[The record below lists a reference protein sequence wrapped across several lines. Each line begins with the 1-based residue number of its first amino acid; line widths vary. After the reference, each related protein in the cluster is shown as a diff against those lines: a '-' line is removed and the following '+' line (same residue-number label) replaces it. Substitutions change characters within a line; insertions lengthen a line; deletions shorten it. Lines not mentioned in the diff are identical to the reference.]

1 MAAYDRIMEDRKR
14 LVERLIKNMENGDL
28 IFKKGWDVSLL
39 RPTNPVSGANYL
51 GGNRLRLMDAAIER
65 NYKDPRWMTY
75 KQAQEKGWHVKRGES
90 GVLCE
95 KWIYDKKIKETDE
108 NGKTIEKEIKL
119 EKPFPSY
126 FIVFNAE
133 QIEGIPPIEITKAEK
148 GQITEI
154 AEDFIKSSECK
165 IKEVAQDK
173 AYYSPSEDEI
183 VIPLREAFKSEEAFL
198 RTALHEMCHSTGHE
212 SRLNRDLTGFY
223 GTKKYAKEELVAELG
238 SVFTQARLNI
248 QLEGEHFNDHTV
260 YLKSWIKVL
269 EEDPNEL
276 FRAAVK
282 AEAAS
287 ERLYNNYIEKEK
299 ELVKQ
304 FARETEEQNKDPM
317 KELKVQF
324 HWSEFN
330 FGLPEET
337 TLTGKEAYN
346 FLEQVMTE
354 DKKQNLKQQIM
365 QDQIDRGEE
374 VDGLFYYKTKLT
386 ISYENFERHG
396 RFDLGDLEFGGHL
409 TVSDGLKYRF
419 MGPIESAINN
429 PDFYVEHNLMGENMT
444 KEDVV
449 KYAKKEKREL
459 NSFVGI
465 LKMKEQVLNNQKNK
479 QNSKEIKKVQEK
491 ENIQT
496 RKKAKNKNKGN
507 ER

>member
-1 MAAYDRIMEDRKR
+1 MTAYDRIMEDRKR
-14 LVERLIKNMENGDL
+14 LVERLIENMKNGDL

-39 RPTNPVSGANYL
+39 RPTNPVSGVNYL

-108 NGKTIEKEIKL
+108 NGKTIEKDVKL

-133 QIEGIPPIEITKAEK
+133 QIEGIPPLEIIKAEK

-212 SRLNRDLTGFY
+212 S
-223 GTKKYAKEELVAELG
+223 
-238 SVFTQARLNI
+238 RLNI

-354 DKKQNLKQQIM
+354 DKKQNLRQQIM

-479 QNSKEIKKVQEK
+479 ENSKEVEKVPEK
-491 ENIQT
+491 ENTQT
-496 RKKAKNKNKGN
+496 RKKARNKNKGN

>member
-1 MAAYDRIMEDRKR
+1 MAAYDRIMQDRKR
-14 LVERLIKNMENGDL
+14 LVERLIENMENGDL

-39 RPTNPVSGANYL
+39 RPTNPVSGVNYL

-90 GVLCE
+90 GILCE

-108 NGKTIEKEIKL
+108 NGKTIEKDVKL

-133 QIEGIPPIEITKAEK
+133 QIEGIPPLEIIKTEK

-212 SRLNRDLTGFY
+212 SRLN
-223 GTKKYAKEELVAELG
+223 
-238 SVFTQARLNI
+238 I
-248 QLEGEHFNDHTV
+248 QLEGEHFNDHSV

-269 EEDPNEL
+269 KENPNEL

-287 ERLYNNYIEKEK
+287 ERLYSNYIEKEK

-304 FARETEEQNKDPM
+304 FAKEAEEQNRDPM

-330 FGLPEET
+330 FGIPEET
-337 TLTGKEAYN
+337 TLTGKDAYD
-346 FLEQVMTE
+346 FLEKVITE
-354 DKKQNLKQQIM
+354 DKKQNLRQQIM

-409 TVSDGLKYRF
+409 AVSDGLKHRF

-459 NSFVGI
+459 NSFIGI

-496 RKKAKNKNKGN
+496 RKKAKNKNKEN

>member
-1 MAAYDRIMEDRKR
+1 MTAYDRIMEDRKR
-14 LVERLIKNMENGDL
+14 LVERLIENMKNGDL

-39 RPTNPVSGANYL
+39 RPTNPVSGVNYL

-108 NGKTIEKEIKL
+108 NGKTIEKDVKL

-133 QIEGIPPIEITKAEK
+133 QIEGVPPLEIIKAEK

-212 SRLNRDLTGFY
+212 S
-223 GTKKYAKEELVAELG
+223 
-238 SVFTQARLNI
+238 RLNI

-354 DKKQNLKQQIM
+354 DKKQNLRQQIM

-459 NSFVGI
+459 NSFIGI

-491 ENIQT
+491 ENTQT
-496 RKKAKNKNKGN
+496 RKKARNKNKGN

>member
-1 MAAYDRIMEDRKR
+1 MAAYEKVMEDRKR
-14 LVERLIKNMENGDL
+14 LVERLIKNMKNGDL

-39 RPTNPVSGANYL
+39 RLTNPVSGANYL

-75 KQAQEKGWHVKRGES
+75 KQAKEKGWQVKRGES

-108 NGKTIEKEIKL
+108 NGKIVEKEIKL

-133 QIEGIPPIEITKAEK
+133 QVEGIPPIEITRAEK
-148 GQITEI
+148 GQIIEI

-173 AYYSPSEDEI
+173 AYYLSSEDEI

-198 RTALHEMCHSTGHE
+198 STTLHEMCHSTGHE
-212 SRLNRDLTGFY
+212 SRLNRDLTGFF
-223 GTKKYAKEELVAELG
+223 GTKKYAKEELIAELG
-238 SVFTQARLNI
+238 SIFTQARLNI
-248 QLEGEHFNDHTV
+248 KLEGEHFNDHTV
-260 YLKSWIKVL
+260 YLKAWVKVL
-269 EEDPNEL
+269 QEDPNEL

-287 ERLYNNYIEKEK
+287 ERLYNNYVEKEK
-299 ELVKQ
+299 EFTKQ
-304 FARETEEQNKDPM
+304 FARETEEQNRDPM

-330 FGLPEET
+330 FGIPEET
-337 TLTGKEAYN
+337 TLTGKDAYD
-346 FLEQVMTE
+346 FLEKIMIE
-354 DKKQNLKQQIM
+354 DKRQNLRQQIM
-365 QDQIDRGEE
+365 QDQMSRGEE
-374 VDGLFYYKTKLT
+374 AEGLFYYKTKLT

-409 TVSDGLKYRF
+409 TVSEGLKHRF
-419 MGPIESAINN
+419 IGPIESAINN

-459 NSFVGI
+459 NSFIGI
-465 LKMKEQVLNNQKNK
+465 LKMKEKVLNNQKNK
-479 QNSKEIKKVQEK
+479 ENSKEVKKIQEK
-491 ENIQT
+491 E
-496 RKKAKNKNKGN
+496 KLKPKNKDKEN

>member
-1 MAAYDRIMEDRKR
+1 MAAYNRIMEDRKR
-14 LVERLIKNMENGDL
+14 LVERLIENMENGDL

-108 NGKTIEKEIKL
+108 NGKTIEKDVKL
-119 EKPFPSY
+119 EKPFPNY

-133 QIEGIPPIEITKAEK
+133 QIEGIPPLEIIKAEK

-304 FARETEEQNKDPM
+304 FARETEEQNKDTM

-324 HWSEFN
+324 H
-330 FGLPEET
+330 
-337 TLTGKEAYN
+337 N
-346 FLEQVMTE
+346 FLEQVMIE
-354 DKKQNLKQQIM
+354 DKKQNLRQQIM

-459 NSFVGI
+459 NSFIGI

-479 QNSKEIKKVQEK
+479 EKSKEVEKVPEK
-491 ENIQT
+491 ENTQT
-496 RKKAKNKNKGN
+496 RKKARNKNKGN